1 LTLLARVVTSLSTS
15 PNVPLATPNNN
26 ALAISTTSSIPTVSR
41 ILTIVSHIPTVGLLS
56 LHSFVNSM
64 TSEATLLA
72 NAILSRRSSLLH
84 LLLIMPC

>member
-1 LTLLARVVTSLSTS
+1 LTLLAWVVTSLSTS

-26 ALAISTTSSIPTVSR
+26 ALAISTTSSIPSIRRIPTISR
-41 ILTIVSHIPTVGLLS
+41 IPTVGLLS
-56 LHSFVNSM
+56 LQSFVNSV

-72 NAILSRRSSLLH
+72 NAVLSRRSSLLH